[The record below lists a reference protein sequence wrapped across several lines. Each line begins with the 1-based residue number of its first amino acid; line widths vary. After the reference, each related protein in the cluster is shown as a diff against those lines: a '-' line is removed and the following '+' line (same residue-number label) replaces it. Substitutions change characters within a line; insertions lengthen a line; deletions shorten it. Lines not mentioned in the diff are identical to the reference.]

1 VPKGVRVRVPSSSSY
16 VQILLRRIVALK
28 IETQT
33 REDHQVEIVA
43 ELESEELETYK
54 RRAARQI
61 AKQSKIPGF
70 RPGKAPYDVI
80 KRNFGEEA
88 IQQQAIELM
97 VDDVYPQAIK
107 DAEIDPS
114 GPGQLEEI
122 VSVDPP
128 KFRFIVPLTPEVELP
143 DYQSMRK
150 DYDLP
155 VVSDEDVQK
164 VISNLQ
170 RNYATA
176 EPVERPAE
184 KGDLVAL
191 KISGDFADPVEG
203 EDSQFIRETPLQVVA
218 GEDSPETGNWPYEG
232 FSSEV
237 IGLSAEDEKQIQY
250 TFPED
255 SPYERLKGKTVNFSI
270 TIQSVKSLI
279 LPELDDEFAKT
290 LGEFETFADLS
301 DTIRKQLEDN
311 NLQEYDDK
319 YLGDLVDEIV
329 EQATIKYPPHI
340 LDHEVEH
347 IIEALQQDL
356 AQQKMD
362 LETYLKTRQTDHETF
377 IEEEAKPVAK
387 RRLERSLV
395 LDELARAEEIQVQ
408 NEELQN
414 AVVQRMMEMQGQ
426 GTIDFSKYKTAAA
439 RQELTNNLAM
449 DTAGRLLSQHT
460 LLRLKAIASGQA
472 EAELNAEAALEES
485 EEAVAEEDIAAEDAA
500 VEELVVED
508 TVVEEPVN
516 EELAVEEP
524 VNEETPDS
532 PAEVEELESET
543 SEIPEIDDNETKEK

>member
-1 VPKGVRVRVPSSSSY
+1 
-16 VQILLRRIVALK
+16 LK

-43 ELESEELETYK
+43 ELESEELENYK

-80 KRNFGEEA
+80 KRHFGEEA

-97 VDDVYPQAIK
+97 VDDVYPKALK
-107 DAEIDPS
+107 EAEIDPS

-128 KFRFIVPLTPEVELP
+128 QFKFIVPLAPEVELP
-143 DYQSMRK
+143 DYLSMRK
-150 DYDLP
+150 DYELP
-155 VVSDEDVQK
+155 SVSDEDVQK

-176 EPVERPAE
+176 EPVERAAE
-184 KGDLVAL
+184 KGDLVYL
-191 KISGDFADPVEG
+191 KISGDLAEPEEG
-203 EDSQFIRETPLQVVA
+203 EDPQFIRETPLQVVA
-218 GEDSPETGNWPYEG
+218 GEESPDTGNWPYEG
-232 FSSEV
+232 FSDEV
-237 IGLSAEDEKQIQY
+237 IGLTADDEKQIQY

-270 TIQSVKSLI
+270 TVQSIKSLI

-290 LGEFETFADLS
+290 LGEFETFSDLT

-311 NLQEYDDK
+311 NLREYDDK

-329 EQATIKYPPHI
+329 DQATIKYPPHV

-362 LETYLKTRQTDHETF
+362 LETYLKTRQTDRETF
-377 IEEEAKPVAK
+377 VEQEAKPVAK

-395 LDELARAEEIQVQ
+395 LDELARVEEIHVE
-408 NEELQN
+408 NEELQS

-426 GTIDFSKYKTAAA
+426 GTIDFSKFKTAAA
-439 RQELTNNLAM
+439 RQELTNNIAM

-460 LLRLKAIASGQA
+460 LMRLKSIASGQA
-472 EAELNAEAALEES
+472 EAEASAAALEES
-485 EEAVAEEDIAAEDAA
+485 EEAV
-500 VEELVVED
+500 
-508 TVVEEPVN
+508 T
-516 EELAVEEP
+516 
-524 VNEETPDS
+524 EETTLEEIVEI
-532 PAEVEELESET
+532 PAEVPAEEQTDEET
-543 SEIPEIDDNETKEK
+543 VEIPAEVQTPEPEAAETPETQDEEPKEE